1 MTIQISSAAAELV
14 PTRQYAN
21 VDIGP
26 ITIKKTI
33 EDDANVKEEIVKIQ
47 TLCEEIVSEDR
58 DSVHKL
64 LRQSEGGRLT
74 E

>member
-1 MTIQISSAAAELV
+1 MTIQISGAAAELI

-21 VDIGP
+21 CTVGP
-26 ITIKKTI
+26 ITIKKVI
-33 EDDANVKEEIVKIQ
+33 SDDANLRDEIVKIQ
-47 TLCEEIVSEDR
+47 SLCEDIVSEDR

-64 LRQSEGGRLT
+64 LRQSEGGRI